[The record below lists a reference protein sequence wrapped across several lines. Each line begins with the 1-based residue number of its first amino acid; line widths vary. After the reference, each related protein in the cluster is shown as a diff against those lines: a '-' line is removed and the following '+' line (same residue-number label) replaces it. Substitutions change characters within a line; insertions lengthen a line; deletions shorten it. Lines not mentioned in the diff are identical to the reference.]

1 MEIKQP
7 TLEQF
12 KNREIEGMSRRQ
24 HQERHIF
31 QKIVSLRRKLH
42 QLKEKPIPE
51 VTQMVSEFVCELDFD
66 TKDIY
71 LSRLFDIALKHE
83 KYYDFK
89 IQLKRESYYDYD
101 ITAAVELYGCR
112 NESEA
117 EATERLR
124 RHQENIDNLEREVAD
139 LQTIWESLK

>member
-31 QKIVSLRRKLH
+31 QNIVSKRRKLQ
-42 QLKEKPIPE
+42 QLKEKPIPD
-51 VTQMVSEFVCELDFD
+51 VAQMVSEFVCELDFD

-71 LSRLFDIALKHE
+71 LSRLFDIALRHG

-89 IQLKRESYYDYD
+89 IQLKCGDYDYD
-101 ITAAVELYGCR
+101 RIEAIELYGCR
-112 NESEA
+112 DESED
-117 EATERLR
+117 EATARLK
-124 RHQENIDNLEREVAD
+124 RHQENIDNLERD
-139 LQTIWESLK
+139 ISGLQTIWESLK